1 MEPQRASKPP
11 AQELVGQSPP
21 SPTREVDAC
30 QRPRGRGH
38 GTLGFWGLT
47 RPASGKLVAGPG
59 PDSLATERGR
69 SVRESTRAD
78 PASEA
83 LPVAPRAELASAA
96 GGDGCPRC
104 VAWSWIGR
112 LEPRTA
118 VPRVAA
124 DLAGK
129 LSAPPGIGR
138 RAGGRMCPDRRRV
151 ELLRPSAAGCQAT
164 PESDMGAQRPKSRVG
179 AAGLGPAKPE
189 RGKGWKPSWGFQ
201 FNVRRAG

>member
-1 MEPQRASKPP
+1 MGKRRSASLGAFPGAILGGRMPTAALRASM
-11 AQELVGQSPP
+11 ARS
-21 SPTREVDAC
+21 
-30 QRPRGRGH
+30 
-38 GTLGFWGLT
+38 
-47 RPASGKLVAGPG
+47 ASGASRDQPSWSPAPSRTRLQPSA
-59 PDSLATERGR
+59 DARCAS
-69 SVRESTRAD
+69 STRAD

-189 RGKGWKPSWGFQ
+189 RGKDWKPSWGFQ